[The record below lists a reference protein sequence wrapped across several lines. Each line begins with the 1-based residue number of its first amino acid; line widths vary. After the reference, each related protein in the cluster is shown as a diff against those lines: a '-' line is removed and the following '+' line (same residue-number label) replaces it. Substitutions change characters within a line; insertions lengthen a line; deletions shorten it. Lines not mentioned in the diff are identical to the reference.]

1 MILMTYDITV
11 ILNREGLHVP
21 TPCWLENEQ
30 PEDVKA
36 EVYEALAL
44 INRGFQQVIEGLI
57 RLQKR
62 GVLDED
68 YVFTQQHITSALSA
82 KINCH
87 ILASVTAREEDDR
100 KHYTKMSV
108 SLDKRNRR

>member
-1 MILMTYDITV
+1 M
-11 ILNREGLHVP
+11 E
-21 TPCWLENEQ
+21 

-36 EVYEALAL
+36 EVYEAMAL
-44 INRGFQQVIEGLI
+44 INRGVQQVTEGLI

-68 YVFTQQHITSALSA
+68 YVFTQQHISSALSA

-100 KHYTKMSV
+100 KHYVKISV
-108 SLDKRNRR
+108 SLEKRGRR